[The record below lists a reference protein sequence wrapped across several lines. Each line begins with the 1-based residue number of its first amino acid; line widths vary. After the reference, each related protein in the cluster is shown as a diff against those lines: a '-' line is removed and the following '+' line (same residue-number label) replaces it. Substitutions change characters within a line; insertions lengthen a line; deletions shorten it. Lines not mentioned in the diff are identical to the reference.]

1 MVKVQGA
8 SIIIVIV
15 LTVTISA
22 EASPSDTHQWS
33 PEEVDQT
40 TLGNFL

>member
-8 SIIIVIV
+8 STIIVIV
-15 LTVTISA
+15 LTVTTSA
-22 EASPSDTHQWS
+22 EASLHQWS

-40 TLGNFL
+40 TLGSFL